1 MKMKRLLVFAVVV
14 TTALALLGASS
25 ADARS
30 PQRYRWEG
38 VAIGIGA
45 ALIGSALLHPPY
57 YHRPAPPPFY
67 RCPPPPHRPECYR
80 WEVRRIWVPAQ
91 YDRIWIPGHYGRK
104 GCWIPGRWEQRLIHP
119 GHWEER
125 RYCVRER

>member
-1 MKMKRLLVFAVVV
+1 MKKKSVLVFAVVA
-14 TTALALLGASS
+14 TTALACFGASG

-45 ALIGSALLHPPY
+45 ALIGSALIHPPY

-67 RCPPPPHRPECYR
+67 RYPPPHRPECYR
-80 WEVRRIWVPAQ
+80 WEVRRIWIPAQ

-104 GCWIPGRWEQRLIHP
+104 GWWIPGRWEKRLVHP

>member
-1 MKMKRLLVFAVVV
+1 MKKKRLLVFAVVA
-14 TTALALLGASS
+14 TTALAFLGASR

-45 ALIGSALLHPPY
+45 ALVGSALFHPPY
-57 YHRPAPPPFY
+57 YHRPAPMPFY
-67 RCPPPPHRPECYR
+67 PYPPPHQPECYR
-80 WEVRRIWVPAQ
+80 WEVRRIWIPAE

-104 GCWIPGRWEQRLIHP
+104 GCWIPGHWEKRMVHP